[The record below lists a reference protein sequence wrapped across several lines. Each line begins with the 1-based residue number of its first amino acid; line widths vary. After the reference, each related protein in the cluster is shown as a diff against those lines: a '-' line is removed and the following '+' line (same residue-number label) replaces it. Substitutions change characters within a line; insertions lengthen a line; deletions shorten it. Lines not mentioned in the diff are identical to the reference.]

1 MQFRNVKKGIDV
13 KSGTSFAIFGD
24 SGGRKIMP
32 VDRNVMLGLIALIAI
47 ASVALFVGGF
57 LH

>member
-13 KSGTSFAIFGD
+13 KSGTSFAIFG
-24 SGGRKIMP
+24 GKGWRQIMP

>member
-1 MQFRNVKKGIDV
+1 VKKGIDV
-13 KSGTSFAIFGD
+13 KSGSSFAIFGGR
-24 SGGRKIMP
+24 GGRQIMP

>member
-13 KSGTSFAIFGD
+13 KSGTSFAVFGGQ
-24 SGGRKIMP
+24 GGRQVMP

-47 ASVALFVGGF
+47 ASLALFVGGF

>member
-13 KSGTSFAIFGD
+13 KSGSSFAIFGGQ
-24 SGGRKIMP
+24 GGRQVMP

-47 ASVALFVGGF
+47 ASLALFVGGF